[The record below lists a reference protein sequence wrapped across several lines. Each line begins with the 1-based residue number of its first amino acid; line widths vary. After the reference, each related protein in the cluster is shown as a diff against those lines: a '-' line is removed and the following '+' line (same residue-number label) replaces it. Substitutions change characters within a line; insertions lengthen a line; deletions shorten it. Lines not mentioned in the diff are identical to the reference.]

1 MGLRREQQYY
11 LLDAAAGNAEGGD
24 MKRNPKPGRER
35 TPEELIRE
43 LRDIARIGIV
53 NARRDTEII
62 NQAADMIE
70 AQDERISI
78 MRESMEAMEKI
89 IDKKYITVTDGMMQT
104 LRQVDSADEDDRKSS
119 GLIEEE

>member
-1 MGLRREQQYY
+1 
-11 LLDAAAGNAEGGD
+11 

-62 NQAADMIE
+62 TQAADMIE
-70 AQDERISI
+70 EQAERIAI
-78 MRESMEAMEKI
+78 MRESMEAMERQLDGKRAQI
-89 IDKKYITVTDGMMQT
+89 LAIDERT
-104 LRQVDSADEDDRKSS
+104 ADEDDRKSS

>member
-1 MGLRREQQYY
+1 
-11 LLDAAAGNAEGGD
+11 

-78 MRESMEAMEKI
+78 MRESMEAMERQLDGKRAQI
-89 IDKKYITVTDGMMQT
+89 LVIDETT
-104 LRQVDSADEDDRKSS
+104 ADEDDRKSS

>member
-1 MGLRREQQYY
+1 
-11 LLDAAAGNAEGGD
+11 

-78 MRESMEAMEKI
+78 MRESMEAMERQLDGKRAQVLV
-89 IDKKYITVTDGMMQT
+89 IDERT
-104 LRQVDSADEDDRKSS
+104 ADEDDRKSS

>member
-1 MGLRREQQYY
+1 
-11 LLDAAAGNAEGGD
+11 

-62 NQAADMIE
+62 RQAADMIE
-70 AQDERISI
+70 AQDERIAI
-78 MRESMEAMEKI
+78 MRESMEAMERQLDGKRAQI
-89 IDKKYITVTDGMMQT
+89 LVIDETT
-104 LRQVDSADEDDRKSS
+104 ADEDDRKSS

>member
-1 MGLRREQQYY
+1 MET
-11 LLDAAAGNAEGGD
+11 N
-24 MKRNPKPGRER
+24 
-35 TPEELIRE
+35 ELIRE

-62 NQAADMIE
+62 NRAADMIE

-78 MRESMEAMEKI
+78 MRESMKVMERQLGGKRSQI
-89 IDKKYITVTDGMMQT
+89 LAIDERT
-104 LRQVDSADEDDRKSS
+104 ADEDDRKSS

>member
-1 MGLRREQQYY
+1 
-11 LLDAAAGNAEGGD
+11 

-78 MRESMEAMEKI
+78 MRESMEAMERQLDGKRAQI
-89 IDKKYITVTDGMMQT
+89 LVIDERT
-104 LRQVDSADEDDRKSS
+104 ADEDDRKSS

>member
-1 MGLRREQQYY
+1 
-11 LLDAAAGNAEGGD
+11 
-24 MKRNPKPGRER
+24 MKRNHKPGRER

-78 MRESMEAMEKI
+78 MRESMEAMERQLDGKRAQI
-89 IDKKYITVTDGMMQT
+89 LVIDERT
-104 LRQVDSADEDDRKSS
+104 ADEDDRKSS

>member
-1 MGLRREQQYY
+1 
-11 LLDAAAGNAEGGD
+11 

-78 MRESMEAMEKI
+78 MRESMEAMERQLDGKRAQI
-89 IDKKYITVTDGMMQT
+89 LVIDERIT
-104 LRQVDSADEDDRKSS
+104 DEDDRKSS

>member
-1 MGLRREQQYY
+1 
-11 LLDAAAGNAEGGD
+11 

-53 NARRDTEII
+53 NARRDAEII

-78 MRESMEAMEKI
+78 MRESMKAMERQLDGKRAQI
-89 IDKKYITVTDGMMQT
+89 LVIDERT
-104 LRQVDSADEDDRKSS
+104 ADEDDRKSS

>member
-1 MGLRREQQYY
+1 
-11 LLDAAAGNAEGGD
+11 

-70 AQDERISI
+70 AQDERISV

-89 IDKKYITVTDGMMQT
+89 IDKKYIIITDEMMQT
-104 LRQVDSADEDDRKSS
+104 LRPVDTDEMMQTLRPVESADEDDRKSS